1 MLLVEFESLA
11 VGRHPLRH
19 LYTGDRAIYEGLA
32 ANGQILV
39 RFDDDPDVVVTHP
52 EVMADATKPAP
63 APARATDRS
72 AGYTRCIRCQGVYDI
87 GPGDPDICPDC
98 GPVTWEPEEIP
109 AP

>member
-1 MLLVEFESLA
+1 MQLVEFRVLA

-19 LYTGDRAIYEGLA
+19 LYTGDRAIFEGFA

-63 APARATDRS
+63 PSPLATEQS
-72 AGYTRCIRCQGVYDI
+72 AGYARCIRCQGVYDI
-87 GPGDPDICPDC
+87 GPGDPDDCPDC
-98 GPVTWEPEEIP
+98 GPVTWKPEEPP